1 MRIYSVLLFLLI
13 ACSINVNQIPDP
25 PVARNPLPS
34 CEAPLF
40 LGRFE
45 VNSTSSDHVYE
56 QMLKKSMSYY
66 LAARRAFPVI
76 SELPDSAEKLPSEF
90 LILDGDVFIAYDDE
104 FNWWITW
111 PAIYPM
117 IGYWPFQQRKGR
129 ITVEATFTLSGKNG
143 QARQRFTSTK
153 LASQDLL
160 IYGFFR
166 TSAMESVVRQNIAEV
181 MRDIAGQVAQRAQEH
196 CPRGDKQQ

>member
-1 MRIYSVLLFLLI
+1 MRIRPIFLFLI
-13 ACSINVNQIPDP
+13 VACSINVNQIPDP

-34 CEAPLF
+34 CDAPLY

-45 VNSTSSDHVYE
+45 VNSTNSDHAYE
-56 QMLKKSMSYY
+56 QMLKKSLSYY

-76 SELPDSAEKLPSEF
+76 SELPDNAERLPSEF

-104 FNWWITW
+104 YNWWITW
-111 PAIYPM
+111 PAVYPM

-129 ITVEATFTLSGKNG
+129 ITVEATFTVAGKDG
-143 QARQRFTSTK
+143 QTRQRFTSTK
-153 LASQDLL
+153 QASQELL

-166 TSAMESVVRQNIAEV
+166 TSAMESIIRQNIAEV
-181 MRDIAGQVAQRAQEH
+181 MRDTARQVAQRAQEH
-196 CPRGDKQQ
+196 CPRGGKQQ